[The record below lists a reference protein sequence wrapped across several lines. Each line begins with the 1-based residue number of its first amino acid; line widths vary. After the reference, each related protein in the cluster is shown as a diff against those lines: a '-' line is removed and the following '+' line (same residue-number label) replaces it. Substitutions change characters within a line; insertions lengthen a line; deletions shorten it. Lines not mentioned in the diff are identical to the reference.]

1 MELQK
6 KIRVAVVGQGYVGL
20 PLTLALSSE
29 GCDVIGL
36 DIDPVVLNRLR
47 QGTSKIDDVDD
58 ADIQAAIER
67 GTVFSDDY
75 LLLSGISVVVI
86 CVPTPLRT
94 DRSPDL
100 RPLIEAVNSV
110 SAHLDSG
117 TLVISESTS
126 FPGTTEEIVLPALER
141 ALGRVGEDFYL
152 AFSPER
158 VDPGNAEFTIAN
170 TPRIVGG
177 ITTEC
182 ARRATSFYQVVV
194 QEVYVVSGPREAEMA
209 KLLENTYRHVNIA
222 LVNEMAKVCH
232 ELEIDVWEVIEAAA
246 TKPFGFQKFTPGPGV
261 GGHCIPIDPVYLSAR
276 VREKLGRPF
285 EFIELATRVNRQM
298 PHYVVGR
305 ALEIL
310 VANQKKI
317 AEASIL
323 LLGVTY
329 KPNVGDLRESPA
341 LEVAEGFAN
350 HGVLV
355 RYHDP
360 YIPTWSFGEFDL
372 TSEPN
377 LGTAIEETTLTVLLQ
392 DHSEYEEKLLQSAPL
407 LLDTRGII
415 DQREKRL

>member
-47 QGTSKIDDVDD
+47 QGTSEIDDVDD

-67 GTVFSDDY
+67 GAVFSDDY
-75 LLLSGISVVVI
+75 SLLSGVSVVVI
-86 CVPTPLRT
+86 CVPTPLRA
-94 DRSPDL
+94 DRTPDL
-100 RPLIEAVNSV
+100 RPLIEAVSSV

-117 TLVISESTS
+117 ALVISESTS

-182 ARRATSFYQVVV
+182 AKRAESLYKHVV
-194 QEVYVVSGPREAEMA
+194 QEVYVVSSPREAEMA

-261 GGHCIPIDPVYLSAR
+261 GGHCIPIDPVYLSSR

-298 PHYVVGR
+298 PQYVVER

-317 AEASIL
+317 AESSIL

-360 YIPTWSFGEFDL
+360 YIPKWSFGEFDL
-372 TSEPN
+372 TSEVN
-377 LGTAIEETTLTVLLQ
+377 LGAAIQETTLTVLLQ
-392 DHSEYEEKLLQSAPL
+392 DHSEYEEKLLQSAL
-407 LLDTRGII
+407 LVLDTRGLTN
-415 DQREKRL
+415 QREKRL